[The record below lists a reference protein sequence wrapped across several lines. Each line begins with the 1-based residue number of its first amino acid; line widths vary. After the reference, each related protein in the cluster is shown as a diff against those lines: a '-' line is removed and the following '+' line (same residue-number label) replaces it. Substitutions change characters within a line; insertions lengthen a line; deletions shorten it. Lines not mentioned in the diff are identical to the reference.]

1 MKIMIVCLTFA
12 TLIVAQDTE
21 NYPPPSRD
29 NALLVADSYFQL
41 LKRLTERIYRATK
54 RPRLSQFTSD
64 VREVNDEFRDIND
77 SFLGLLEPAAKS
89 CFEGF
94 TKEERERY
102 FGKSLR
108 ELFATLKKTAQAI
121 RAHGRKFAKQIP
133 NSQDYAEV
141 MQANIQEIHRSRTV
155 TDPIIESCQ

>member
-1 MKIMIVCLTFA
+1 MKIMIVWLTFA
-12 TLIVAQDTE
+12 TFLKAQDTE

-41 LKRLTERIYRATK
+41 LNGLTKKIHKATK
-54 RPRLSQFTSD
+54 KPRLSQFIAE
-64 VREVNDEFRDIND
+64 VREINDDFRDVND
-77 SFLGLLEPAAKS
+77 SFLGLLEPAAKN

-121 RAHGRKFAKQIP
+121 RTHGKKFSKQIQD
-133 NSQDYAEV
+133 SQDYAEV

-155 TDPIIESCQ
+155 TDPIKESCL